1 MTTFLC
7 DCVTLETNIKS
18 LPSSVRQLLISR
30 CTASSSRNSRNA
42 YPADQEGGREG
53 ERERGREGGREGE
66 REVGGVEIAL
76 SSCISDTLVKQD
88 VCCRHVLYTWWYTT
102 AIQKHN
108 YTDISGLPFQVAK
121 FSMTRLYKPIV
132 LHMHTSSLLCTQSHC
147 RYKHT
152 VVSHTKHDI
161 TRKAGT
167 GSSLGNSIQTPW
179 PTQGLKEEH
188 CQHPGNTTLSYK
200 THQSTERFCNR
211 LLLVI
216 YLLEENMPLT
226 GLCVASRQS
235 GVQIEQN
242 APWFHLHGKETCV
255 KPVNETLPRFPC

>member
-1 MTTFLC
+1 M
-7 DCVTLETNIKS
+7 
-18 LPSSVRQLLISR
+18 
-30 CTASSSRNSRNA
+30 
-42 YPADQEGGREG
+42 
-53 ERERGREGGREGE
+53 
-66 REVGGVEIAL
+66 
-76 SSCISDTLVKQD
+76 
-88 VCCRHVLYTWWYTT
+88 LYTWWYTT

-200 THQSTERFCNR
+200 THKAQKDFATGYCLWYTLWRKICLWLGFVWPVDSQGSKSNKM
-211 LLLVI
+211 LLDFICMEKKHVWSQWMKHYLVLHAS
-216 YLLEENMPLT
+216 YL
-226 GLCVASRQS
+226 
-235 GVQIEQN
+235 
-242 APWFHLHGKETCV
+242 
-255 KPVNETLPRFPC
+255 

>member
-1 MTTFLC
+1 MH
-7 DCVTLETNIKS
+7 TLQTK
-18 LPSSVRQLLISR
+18 RK
-30 CTASSSRNSRNA
+30 
-42 YPADQEGGREG
+42 G
-53 ERERGREGGREGE
+53 GREGGRE
-66 REVGGVEIAL
+66 VGGIEIAL

-200 THQSTERFCNR
+200 THKAQKDFATGYCLWYTLWRKICLWLGFVWPVDSQGSKSNKM
-211 LLLVI
+211 LLDFICMEKKHVWSQWMKHYLVFHAS
-216 YLLEENMPLT
+216 YL
-226 GLCVASRQS
+226 
-235 GVQIEQN
+235 
-242 APWFHLHGKETCV
+242 
-255 KPVNETLPRFPC
+255 